1 MASASN
7 VFIFGLDDFHRAQLA
22 TIEQAQRFNF
32 EPLLAHDEAIH
43 PEVFPV
49 DEMLAKSQRTL
60 EQYPDSVDAVCTYWD
75 FPTSTLVPI
84 LRERFGLAGA
94 DLSAVLKLEHKYWAR
109 REQQAVVP
117 ELIPDFCAVDPFAD
131 DPAESLSID
140 YPLWLKP
147 IKAHSSYLGFRIH
160 NDREWRQAIEQTRR
174 GIEQFAKPFNEI
186 LAFADL
192 PAAIAPIGGYHCI
205 AEGII
210 SAGQQCTLEGYAYQS
225 EVVVYGVVDSVRGGR
240 HRSSFQRYQYP
251 SALPRRVQSR
261 MIDAARRVIRHAGY
275 TDAPFNMEFFW
286 HRSRDTLSLLEVNA
300 RCSKSHSPL
309 FHLVDGASHLQV
321 MVNLGVGREP
331 NMPARRG
338 EFALAA
344 KFMLREFKPGVVRRV
359 PSADDIN
366 RLYARFPDAQLHVH
380 VEAGQDLNAL
390 RFQDSYSFGLADLFL
405 GANDQRQLLEKYAEA
420 QAILGFEVAYQAPAA

>member
-1 MASASN
+1 
-7 VFIFGLDDFHRAQLA
+7 
-22 TIEQAQRFNF
+22 
-32 EPLLAHDEAIH
+32 
-43 PEVFPV
+43 
-49 DEMLAKSQRTL
+49 MLAKSQRTL

-84 LRERFGLAGA
+84 LRERFGLTGA

-160 NDREWRQAIEQTRR
+160 NDREWRHAIEQTRR

-210 SAGQQCTLEGYAYQS
+210 SAGQQCTLEGYAYQG

-309 FHLVDGASHLQV
+309 FHLG
-321 MVNLGVGREP
+321 
-331 NMPARRG
+331 
-338 EFALAA
+338 
-344 KFMLREFKPGVVRRV
+344 
-359 PSADDIN
+359 
-366 RLYARFPDAQLHVH
+366 
-380 VEAGQDLNAL
+380 
-390 RFQDSYSFGLADLFL
+390 
-405 GANDQRQLLEKYAEA
+405 
-420 QAILGFEVAYQAPAA
+420 